1 MVFSVVVET
10 EVDVE
15 GEGVSVRAAVIEVD
29 VVVNMMLGSIIV
41 FLNLIVIITSIF
53 TSTVCYFLIM
63 YAVDMDQKYFRF
75 LY

>member
-53 TSTVCYFLIM
+53 TSTVC
-63 YAVDMDQKYFRF
+63 
-75 LY
+75 